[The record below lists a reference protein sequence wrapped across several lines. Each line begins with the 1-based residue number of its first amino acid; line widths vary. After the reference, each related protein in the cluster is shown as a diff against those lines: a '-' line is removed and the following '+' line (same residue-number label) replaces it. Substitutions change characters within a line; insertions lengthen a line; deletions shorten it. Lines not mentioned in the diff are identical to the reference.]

1 MPMDQPAISCSKFV
15 FPSNGEPEKKQKYF
29 GIFLAS
35 LPTEILIPFFKR
47 SNSATKNG
55 LRLTNTFF
63 SVLFSWVKVHPF
75 ALCKELNVHDNDIQ
89 SLIIQYMHKTN
100 KSDDESKFIKNYEK
114 RFFSYQ
120 ILGQPHFLAL
130 EFVGDDNEKKPDLY
144 LFDNIIR
151 KKQSVHPFLEACLT
165 RNATIVETYL
175 NSTSPQT
182 FNMKNGLSIHTF
194 CHALQVLVQNDD
206 TPSLEMIL
214 NNQKI
219 NKSYIKIAF
228 YASSSKLL
236 QAAVVCASPKIIPY
250 ILPSYQTKNLSGFLG
265 GEYKEKD
272 WIGQMLVI
280 DPAKTDLK
288 RKKDFLGNILTV
300 YHLKLLERHQ
310 PDPSNYHLVLRT
322 LLNEKG
328 FNTLLNQNDIQ
339 NSDKSSHN
347 KCLLM

>member
-1 MPMDQPAISCSKFV
+1 
-15 FPSNGEPEKKQKYF
+15 
-29 GIFLAS
+29 
-35 LPTEILIPFFKR
+35 
-47 SNSATKNG
+47 
-55 LRLTNTFF
+55 
-63 SVLFSWVKVHPF
+63 
-75 ALCKELNVHDNDIQ
+75 
-89 SLIIQYMHKTN
+89 
-100 KSDDESKFIKNYEK
+100 
-114 RFFSYQ
+114 
-120 ILGQPHFLAL
+120 
-130 EFVGDDNEKKPDLY
+130 

-151 KKQSVHPFLEACLT
+151 KKQSVHPLLEACLA

-182 FNMKNGLSIHTF
+182 FSMKNGLSIHTF

-206 TPSLEMIL
+206 MPSLEMIL

-236 QAAVVCASPKIIPY
+236 QAAIVCASPKVIPY

-322 LLNEKG
+322 LLNEKE

-339 NSDKSSHN
+339 NSEKSSHN